1 MSKSLEYGILVASTY
16 LPKQKLE
23 ESAHFGIQKKQ
34 LSSTSAY
41 NCPIHNFKIANNQQR
56 FSLHV
61 DKVHYKYTAVNS
73 SFCKQAFLISPALP
87 TPPLVWGMEASKE
100 SLSLAV
106 SSAVRDRCKA
116 KRQKPK
122 AMFSQLVPAGDSNV
136 SLFAGDKPEFL
147 PTERQDT
154 WRGTWWSITAQY
166 RCVQLDTNGQQGYHC
181 REVSRE
187 VPGEVPVEVPALS
200 LVVWYWV
207 VAGWKPPLDSA
218 GAAQTLAPTSPHSSL
233 QQPAGPSSSQMWP
246 KRAKVAEMG
255 QKLSSVAKEWLVDT
269 QWLPLNEAD
278 SPLNRL
284 VPLLQMSR
292 G

>member
-1 MSKSLEYGILVASTY
+1 MSKSLQYGILVASTY

-61 DKVHYKYTAVNS
+61 DKVHYKYAAVNS

-106 SSAVRDRCKA
+106 SSVVRDQCKA

-136 SLFAGDKPEFL
+136 SLFVGDKSEFL
-147 PTERQDT
+147 PTERP
-154 WRGTWWSITAQY
+154 G
-166 RCVQLDTNGQQGYHC
+166 G
-181 REVSRE
+181 
-187 VPGEVPVEVPALS
+187 VPGEVSLLS
-200 LVVWYWV
+200 TDVSSWIPMGNRDAT
-207 VAGWKPPLDSA
+207 AGRCQGGTWRS
-218 GAAQTLAPTSPHSSL
+218 TC
-233 QQPAGPSSSQMWP
+233 
-246 KRAKVAEMG
+246 
-255 QKLSSVAKEWLVDT
+255 
-269 QWLPLNEAD
+269 
-278 SPLNRL
+278 
-284 VPLLQMSR
+284 
-292 G
+292 